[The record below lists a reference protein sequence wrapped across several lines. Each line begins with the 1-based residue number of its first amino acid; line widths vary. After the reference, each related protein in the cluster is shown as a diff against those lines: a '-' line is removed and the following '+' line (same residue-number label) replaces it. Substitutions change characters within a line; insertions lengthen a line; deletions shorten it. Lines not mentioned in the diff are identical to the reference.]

1 MKPYKVVL
9 ADDHVMVRQ
18 AIRTFI
24 EKIDGVQICGEVSD
38 GRELLNHL
46 KISTPD
52 LVILDIAMPHI
63 RGLEALREIKKLYP
77 NIKVLILSMHGD
89 PEFVKQT
96 VAAGGEGFILKE
108 EPINDL
114 MRAITAIQNGKKYF
128 SAQLSG
134 PLMSLVEEEK
144 ESELLTEREKEVLQY
159 LARGISAQETSDAL
173 YISIHTVRRH
183 RYNILQKLNMRSTA
197 ELIKYGISHGFAD

>member
-1 MKPYKVVL
+1 
-9 ADDHVMVRQ
+9 MVRQ

-96 VAAGGEGFILKE
+96 VAEGGEGFILKE

-114 MRAITAIQNGKKYF
+114 MRAIKAIQNGKKYF

-159 LARGISAQETSDAL
+159 LARGISAQ
-173 YISIHTVRRH
+173 
-183 RYNILQKLNMRSTA
+183 KTA
-197 ELIKYGISHGFAD
+197 